1 MTSPHP
7 PDERAEGAPLSPGAS
22 AHSSDERA
30 EVSRGTSHPKR
41 FENLQAARATFGPQ
55 VDRVGAM
62 LSRMDPL
69 ADAVVEAFAH
79 MPPGAGM
86 KLLDD
91 ALRSGIGAVS
101 GAPPELR
108 ELFREIDDVPAWVD
122 QRALDRGGELLY
134 RSGWF
139 GGLVLGL
146 SLLYGYASPGGN
158 KPLVYSGR
166 LKEQAGRRLAE
177 TSRFVQATTAPGGLE
192 RFSPGFAITIKVR
205 LVHAQ
210 VRRMILA
217 SGRWDSATWGAPI
230 NQHDMAGTT
239 LLFSFAPI
247 ESLRALGFIVE
258 EEEEHLFMQLWRY
271 SGYLMGVRQEILP
284 TSFLDAARLKDII
297 RATEGIPDDDARRL
311 TAALFAAGPRSKGR
325 TPEERRRSVRQAE
338 LGEGLVRAVM
348 GDELSDHL
356 GIPKTRYRFAIH
368 PIRAMVSRLERSR
381 LVKRALRTTMIRSG
395 EGYWR
400 LAVSNAEHAIF
411 AIPTELLGLSSAA

>member
-1 MTSPHP
+1 M
-7 PDERAEGAPLSPGAS
+7 
-22 AHSSDERA
+22 
-30 EVSRGTSHPKR
+30 HPKR
-41 FENLQAARATFGPQ
+41 FENVAAARAAYGPQ

-62 LSRMDPL
+62 LLRTDPL
-69 ADAVVEAFAH
+69 ADAVVAAFAS
-79 MPPGAGM
+79 MPPGLGM
-86 KLLDD
+86 RQVDRALAEGID
-91 ALRSGIGAVS
+91 AVKD
-101 GAPPELR
+101 APPELR
-108 ELFREIDDVPAWVD
+108 ALFAVVDHVPAWVD
-122 QRALDRGGELLY
+122 QRAIDRGGELLF

-166 LKEQAGRRLAE
+166 LSEQAGRRLAE
-177 TSRFVQATTAPGGLE
+177 TSRFVQATCAKGGLE
-192 RFSPGFAITIKVR
+192 RWSAGFAITVKVR

-217 SGRWDSATWGAPI
+217 SGRWDAQMWGAPI

-247 ESLRALGFIVE
+247 ESFRTLGFIVE

-271 SGYLMGVRQEILP
+271 SGYLMGVDRDILP
-284 TSFLDAARLKDII
+284 TSFQDAARLKDII
-297 RATEGIPDDDARRL
+297 RATEGVPDDDARRL
-311 TAALFAAGPRSKGR
+311 TAALFAAGPRSKGA
-325 TPEERRRSVRQAE
+325 TPDQKRRSVQQAE

-356 GIPKTRYRFAIH
+356 GVPKTRYRFAIH
-368 PIRAMVSRLERSR
+368 PIRAMVSRFERSR
-381 LVKRALRTTMIRSG
+381 VVKRALRGTMIRSG
-395 EGYWR
+395 EDYWK

-411 AIPTELLGLSSAA
+411 AIPTELLGLSAA